1 MQGWRFLPC
10 LVPEPVLIQ
19 APCVYTKRRSPI
31 VPSFLF
37 SRSGGDDD
45 DSSGFV
51 ERILI
56 YIHERIAN
64 WNQTFFDRNGFGEF
78 SSIVVGR
85 CWLLAVGRCSRLV
98 VGGRSIIS
106 VRHKKVV
113 R

>member
-19 APCVYTKRRSPI
+19 APCVDTKRRSPI

-56 YIHERIAN
+56 YIYMSELRTGIRPFLIETDLAS
-64 WNQTFFDRNGFGEF
+64 FLRLL
-78 SSIVVGR
+78 SVVVG
-85 CWLLAVGRCSRLV
+85 C
-98 VGGRSIIS
+98 
-106 VRHKKVV
+106 
-113 R
+113 

>member
-19 APCVYTKRRSPI
+19 APCVDTKRRSPI

-56 YIHERIAN
+56 YIYMSELRTGIRPFLIETDLAS
-64 WNQTFFDRNGFGEF
+64 FLRLL
-78 SSIVVGR
+78 SVVVG
-85 CWLLAVGRCSRLV
+85 CWRLV
-98 VGGRSIIS
+98 VVLGLLSA
-106 VRHKKVV
+106 VV
-113 R
+113 P